1 MFTCVFT
8 NIAGSPFVFLIQ
20 PKDVC
25 CKPGDKAEFTV
36 STSPSD
42 TRSTYQWY
50 FDNQAIS
57 LPDGQNFLSEYKG
70 QQSECLLVLKLLPRH
85 KGVYWCVAE
94 DASGTRIT
102 SQYATLTAGTCPL
115 IIVCIFNML
124 TMIIINPL

>member
-20 PKDVC
+20 PKDIC

-42 TRSTYQWY
+42 MRSTYQWY

-57 LPDGQNFLSEYKG
+57 LPDGQNEYEG
-70 QQSECLLVLKLLPRH
+70 QKSECLLVLKLFPKH
-85 KGVYWCVAE
+85 KGVYWCTAE
-94 DASGTRIT
+94 NALGTRIT
-102 SQYATLTAGTCPL
+102 SKYAALTAGTCPL
-115 IIVCIFNML
+115 IIVCA
-124 TMIIINPL
+124 